1 MTENNKVRFFYM
13 FDSKNPRRMV
23 TVVRRF
29 HPENRN
35 VLQFQFAVNNPS
47 AQWREAKDTGLPV
60 SSKGDCAQKVTG
72 RKIAL
77 GRLETRPFEVD
88 FETGRQLT
96 AICEILSDESKAQ
109 MHAVEWGPRWLE
121 QNPNTD
127 FVPSTVRRIA
137 REELSRLSK

>member
-23 TVVRRF
+23 TVARRF
-29 HPENRN
+29 HPENQN

-47 AQWREAKDTGLPV
+47 SKINGWGELLV
-60 SSKGDCAQKVTG
+60 KGDCAQKVTG

-137 REELSRLSK
+137 RVELSRLSK

>member
-29 HPENRN
+29 HPVDRN

-47 AQWREAKDTGLPV
+47 SKTNGWGELLA
-60 SSKGDCAQKVTG
+60 KGDCAQKVTG
-72 RKIAL
+72 RKIAF